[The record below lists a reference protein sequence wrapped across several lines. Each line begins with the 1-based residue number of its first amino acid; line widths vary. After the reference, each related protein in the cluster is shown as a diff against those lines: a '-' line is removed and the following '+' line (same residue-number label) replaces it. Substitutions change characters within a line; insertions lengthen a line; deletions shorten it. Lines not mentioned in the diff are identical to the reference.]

1 MKKLTLAEQRAMV
14 RAIPKSVKMAMKREC
29 EKCQMKGMGLKD
41 IFKKI
46 RSVFEP
52 VVKAIGPTVLRE
64 LVVPFVKKK
73 VGLGKGK
80 CGGSL
85 YLPGQ

>member
-1 MKKLTLAEQRAMV
+1 MLMKSL
-14 RAIPKSVKMAMKREC
+14 PPSVKMAMKKEC
-29 EKCQMKGMGLKD
+29 EKCAMKGMGLKD

-52 VVKAIGPTVLRE
+52 VIKAVGPTVLKE
-64 LVVPFVKKK
+64 VIVPLIKKK
-73 VGLGKGK
+73 VGAGK

-85 YLPGQ
+85 YLAGQR